1 VVRLESIEGEN
12 LSRFLREVSPMK
24 YQSNKQVNKLLDGT
38 YHVQIIGEPMKTI
51 DAVVIASFN
60 QAERLNFQIDQG
72 SPLVL
77 FLYNKKYLVYINEAI
92 DWKKLNYGNGDPSK
106 SFCEGKFSM
115 IVKEEV
121 EL

>member
-1 VVRLESIEGEN
+1 MVRLENIEGEN

-60 QAERLNFQIDQG
+60 QAEQLNAMVDQG
-72 SPLVL
+72 TLLALVHN
-77 FLYNKKYLVYINEAI
+77 NKKYLGYINEAI
-92 DWKKLNYGNGDPSK
+92 DWKKLNYGNRDPNK
-106 SFCEGKFSM
+106 SFCEGKLTL
-115 IVKEEV
+115 IIKEEAV
-121 EL
+121 L